1 MPPITG
7 HQAQGHLVDILG
19 LQHTA
24 TSGVWAQSQGP
35 ALHVKQVS
43 ATCLGTNPH
52 FLPLF
57 PEENGTQVPNG
68 FYKLF
73 HATQAMHKLETSMS
87 Q

>member
-1 MPPITG
+1 M
-7 HQAQGHLVDILG
+7 DIPG

-24 TSGVWAQSQGP
+24 ASGVCAQSQGP
-35 ALHVKQVS
+35 VLRVEQVS
-43 ATCLGTNPH
+43 ATYLGTNPH

-73 HATQAMHKLETSMS
+73 HATQAMHKLETSINQYILLFFLS
-87 Q
+87 EVL